1 MDLDICQDNTSTELS
16 VCESVGGRIMS
27 DEIIDV
33 VEDMIVQKLIDDL
46 NQKVDMLRSEVDT
59 IGNVLLQLIHARNV
73 AIERGEE

>member
-1 MDLDICQDNTSTELS
+1 
-16 VCESVGGRIMS
+16 MS

-33 VEDMIVQKLIDDL
+33 VEDMIVQGLIDDL

-59 IGNVLLQLIHARNV
+59 IGNVLLQLIHARND